1 MEVGDDVDICFG
13 LDNCHDFE
21 YHECFEDHG
30 DLGVVMDVG
39 IEMEIGDLLDD
50 AGDSLCVESKGDL
63 TILDGQSIWGL
74 TCSSQGIPRMME

>member
-39 IEMEIGDLLDD
+39 FGMEIGDLLDD
-50 AGDSLCVESKGDL
+50 VRDSLCVESKEDS
-63 TILDGQSIWGL
+63 TILDGQLI
-74 TCSSQGIPRMME
+74 